1 MGLFSQTA
9 ASMVAGTLYTYPDNF
24 RAQKALIAAKYS
36 GAEVTVAKDFVF
48 GETNK
53 TPAFLKKFPLGK
65 VPAFEGSDG
74 TLLTESN
81 AIAYYV
87 ANDEL
92 RGGSD
97 PVLRAQVVQWMCMA
111 DNEILPASCT
121 WVFPTL
127 GIMQFNKNAT
137 ERAKE
142 DVKVAMKT
150 LNDHLLTRTF
160 LVGERLSL
168 ADIAVA
174 CTMLSLYKQV
184 LEPAFRKPFVN
195 VTRWFTTV
203 VNQPKVK
210 EVLGQVTLCAKMAEF
225 DAKKFAEFSGKGD
238 GKKEKK
244 EKAPKQEQKKP
255 EKKKEE
261 KKKEAEPEADI
272 PAEPKKADPFEKMP
286 KGSFDLEEW
295 KRFYSNNDEPESVA
309 WFWEHFDHENYSI
322 WRGDYK
328 YNDELTM
335 VFMSCNL
342 IGGMF
347 QRLEKL
353 KKNAFASCCLF
364 GKDNDSSIS
373 GIWVFKGHELA
384 FELSEDWQ
392 IDYASYD
399 WKKLDSKSEECKKL
413 VGQYWKWEGADQKGR
428 AFNQGKILK

>member
-1 MGLFSQTA
+1 MGFPVA
-9 ASMVAGTLYTYPDNF
+9 AAIMVAGTLYTYPDNF

-36 GAEVTVAKDFVF
+36 GAQLTVAKDFVF

-53 TPAFLKKFPLGK
+53 TPDFLKKFPLGK

-74 TLLTESN
+74 TILTESN

-97 PVLRAQVVQWMCMA
+97 AAARAQVVQCMCMA

-121 WVFPTL
+121 WVFPTM

-137 ERAKE
+137 DRAKE
-142 DVKVAMKT
+142 DIKAALKT

-160 LVGERLSL
+160 LVGERVTL

-174 CTMLSLYKQV
+174 CTMISLYKQV
-184 LEPAFRKPFVN
+184 LDPAFRKPFDN
-195 VTRWFTTV
+195 VTRWFNTV
-203 VNQPKVK
+203 VNQPNAKA
-210 EVLGQVTLCAKMAEF
+210 VLGQVDLCTKMAEF

-238 GKKEKK
+238 KKAEKK

-255 EKKKEE
+255 EKKKKE
-261 KKKEAEPEADI
+261 KEEAEPEADL
-272 PAEPKKADPFEKMP
+272 PPEPKKADPFEKMP
-286 KGSFDLEEW
+286 KGTFDLEEW
-295 KRFYSNNDEPESVA
+295 KRFYSNNDEAESVA

-353 KKNAFASCCLF
+353 KKNAFASACLF

-373 GIWVFKGHELA
+373 GIWVFKGQELA
-384 FELSEDWQ
+384 F
-392 IDYASYD
+392 
-399 WKKLDSKSEECKKL
+399 
-413 VGQYWKWEGADQKGR
+413 
-428 AFNQGKILK
+428 

>member
-1 MGLFSQTA
+1 MGG
-9 ASMVAGTLYTYPDNF
+9 V
-24 RAQKALIAAKYS
+24 
-36 GAEVTVAKDFVF
+36 
-48 GETNK
+48 
-53 TPAFLKKFPLGK
+53 
-65 VPAFEGSDG
+65 
-74 TLLTESN
+74 LLTESN

-97 PVLRAQVVQWMCMA
+97 AAARAQVVQWMCMA
-111 DNEILPASCT
+111 DNEILPAACT
-121 WVFPTL
+121 WVFPTM

-160 LVGERLSL
+160 LVGDR
-168 ADIAVA
+168 
-174 CTMLSLYKQV
+174 LSLYKQV

-347 QRLEKL
+347 QRLDKL
-353 KKNAFASCCLF
+353 NKNAFASVCLF
-364 GKDNDSSIS
+364 GQNNDSTIS
-373 GIWVFKGHELA
+373 GIWVFKGHQLA
-384 FELSEDWQ
+384 FELDDNWQ

-399 WKKLDSKSEECKKL
+399 WRKLDSKSDECKKL
-413 VGQYWKWEGADQKGR
+413 VDQYWKWDGEDEKGR
-428 AFNQGKILK
+428 KFNQGKIFK

>member
-1 MGLFSQTA
+1 MGLFAQTA

-36 GAEVTVAKDFVF
+36 GAQVTLAKDFKF

-53 TPAFLKKFPLGK
+53 SPEFLKKFPLGK

-74 TLLTESN
+74 VLLTESN

-92 RGGSD
+92 RGGSEASA
-97 PVLRAQVVQWMCMA
+97 RAQVVQWMAMA
-111 DNEILPASCT
+111 DNEILPAACT
-121 WVFPTL
+121 WVFPTM

-142 DVKVAMKT
+142 DVKTALTT

-160 LVGERLSL
+160 LVGERLTL

-174 CTMLSLYKQV
+174 TTMLSLYKQV
-184 LEPAFRKPFVN
+184 LDPAFRKPFVN

-203 VNQPKVK
+203 VNQPK
-210 EVLGQVTLCAKMAEF
+210 
-225 DAKKFAEFSGKGD
+225 
-238 GKKEKK
+238 
-244 EKAPKQEQKKP
+244 
-255 EKKKEE
+255 
-261 KKKEAEPEADI
+261 
-272 PAEPKKADPFEKMP
+272 KADPFEKMP
-286 KGSFDLEEW
+286 KGTFDLEEW

-347 QRLEKL
+347 QRLDKL
-353 KKNAFASCCLF
+353 NKNAFASMCLF
-364 GKDNDSSIS
+364 GQNNDSTIS
-373 GIWVFKGHELA
+373 GIWVFRGHDLA
-384 FELSEDWQ
+384 FELDDNWQ
-392 IDYASYD
+392 VDYSSYS
-399 WKKLDSKSEECKKL
+399 WKKLDSKSEDCKKL
-413 VGQYWKWEGADQKGR
+413 VDQYWKWEGTDEKGR
-428 AFNQGKILK
+428 PFNQGKIFK

>member
-1 MGLFSQTA
+1 MGLFFPVTA
-9 ASMVAGTLYTYPDNF
+9 AIMVAGTLFTYPDNF

-36 GAEVTVAKDFVF
+36 GAQLTVAKDFVF

-53 TPAFLKKFPLGK
+53 TPDFLKKFPLGK

-74 TLLTESN
+74 TILTESN

-92 RGGSD
+92 RGGSEASA
-97 PVLRAQVVQWMCMA
+97 RAQVVQWMCMA

-121 WVFPTL
+121 WVFPTM

-137 ERAKE
+137 DRAKE
-142 DVKVAMKT
+142 DIKTALKT

-160 LVGERLSL
+160 LVGERLTL

-174 CTMLSLYKQV
+174 CTLLNLYKHV
-184 LEPAFRKPFVN
+184 LDPAFRKPF
-195 VTRWFTTV
+195 
-203 VNQPKVK
+203 
-210 EVLGQVTLCAKMAEF
+210 LCSKMAEF
-225 DAKKFAEFSGKGD
+225 DSKKFAEFSGKGGD
-238 GKKEKK
+238 KKGK
-244 EKAPKQEQKKP
+244 EKAPKA
-255 EKKKEE
+255 EKKKEPE
-261 KKKEAEPEADI
+261 KRKEKEVEPEADF
-272 PAEPKKADPFEKMP
+272 PMEPKKKDPLDALP

-295 KRFYSNNDEPESVA
+295 KRFYSNNDEEPSIA

-322 WRGDYK
+322 WKGDYK
-328 YNDELTM
+328 YNEELTM

-353 KKNAFASCCLF
+353 KKNAFASACLF
-364 GKDNDSSIS
+364 GSDNDSSIS
-373 GIWVFKGHELA
+373 GIWVFKGQELA

-392 IDYASYD
+392 IDYSSYG
-399 WKKLDSKSEECKKL
+399 WRKLDSKSEECKKL
-413 VGQYWKWEGADQKGR
+413 VHQYWKWEGDDDKGR
-428 AFNQGKILK
+428 KFNQSKIFK

>member
-1 MGLFSQTA
+1 
-9 ASMVAGTLYTYPDNF
+9 MVAGTLFTYPDNF

-36 GAEVTVAKDFVF
+36 GAQLTVAKDFVF

-53 TPAFLKKFPLGK
+53 TPDFLKKFPLGK

-74 TLLTESN
+74 VLLTESN

-92 RGGSD
+92 RGGAD
-97 PVLRAQVVQWMCMA
+97 AAARAQVVQWMCMA

-121 WVFPTL
+121 WVFPTM

-142 DVKVAMKT
+142 DIKAALKT

-160 LVGERLSL
+160 LVGERLTL

-174 CTMLSLYKQV
+174 CTLLNLYKHV
-184 LEPAFRKPFVN
+184 LDSAFRKPFLN

-203 VNQPKVK
+203 INQPNAKAVIGA
-210 EVLGQVTLCAKMAEF
+210 LTLCSKMAEF
-225 DAKKFAEFSGKGD
+225 DSKKFAEFSGKGAGD
-238 GKKEKK
+238 KK
-244 EKAPKQEQKKP
+244 EKAPKAAKKEP
-255 EKKKEE
+255 EKKKE
-261 KKKEAEPEADI
+261 KKEEPEDDGFGAM
-272 PAEPKKADPFEKMP
+272 EPKKKDPLDALP
-286 KGSFDLEEW
+286 KGTFDLEEW
-295 KRFYSNNDEPESVA
+295 KRFYSNNDEDPSIA
-309 WFWEHFDHENYSI
+309 WFWEHFDHANYSI

-335 VFMSCNL
+335 IFMSCNL

-353 KKNAFASCCLF
+353 KKNSFASACLF

-373 GIWVFKGHELA
+373 GIWVFKGQELA
-384 FELSEDWQ
+384 FDLSEDWQ
-392 IDYASYD
+392 IDSGSYD

-413 VGQYWKWEGADQKGR
+413 VAQYWKWEGADEKGR
-428 AFNQGKILK
+428 PFNQGKILK

>member
-1 MGLFSQTA
+1 MGA
-9 ASMVAGTLYTYPDNF
+9 AANMVAGTLYTYPDNF

-74 TLLTESN
+74 VLLTESN

-97 PVLRAQVVQWMCMA
+97 AAARAQVVQWMCMA
-111 DNEILPASCT
+111 DNEILPAACT
-121 WVFPTL
+121 WVFPTM

-238 GKKEKK
+238 KKAEKK

-261 KKKEAEPEADI
+261 KKKEAEPEADL

-286 KGSFDLEEW
+286 KGTFDLEEW

-347 QRLEKL
+347 QRLDKL

-373 GIWVFKGHELA
+373 GIWVFKGQELA

-399 WKKLDSKSEECKKL
+399 WKKLDSKSDECKAQ
-413 VGQYWKWEGADQKGR
+413 VAQYWKWEGNDA
-428 AFNQGKILK
+428 QG

>member
-1 MGLFSQTA
+1 MGAQTA

-36 GAEVTVAKDFVF
+36 GAQLTVAKDFVF

-53 TPAFLKKFPLGK
+53 SPEFLKKFPLGK

-74 TLLTESN
+74 VLLTESN

-87 ANDEL
+87 GNDEL
-92 RGGSD
+92 RGGSEAAA
-97 PVLRAQVVQWMCMA
+97 RAQVVQWMCMA
-111 DNEILPASCT
+111 DNEILPAACT
-121 WVFPTL
+121 WVFPTM

-142 DVKVAMKT
+142 DVKTALKT

-168 ADIAVA
+168 ADIAGA
-174 CTMLSLYKQV
+174 CTMLSLYKRV
-184 LEPAFRKPFVN
+184 LDPAFRKPFVN

-203 VNQPKVK
+203 VNQPNAKA
-210 EVLGQVTLCAKMAEF
+210 VLGQVTLCTKMAEF
-225 DAKKFAEFSGKGD
+225 DAKKFAEFSGKGY
-238 GKKEKK
+238 KKAEKK

-255 EKKKEE
+255 EKKKE
-261 KKKEAEPEADI
+261 KKEEAEPEADI
-272 PAEPKKADPFEKMP
+272 PPEPKKADPFEKMP
-286 KGSFDLEEW
+286 KGTFDLEEW

-347 QRLEKL
+347 QRLDKL
-353 KKNAFASCCLF
+353 NKNAFASVCLF
-364 GKDNDSSIS
+364 GQNNDSTIS
-373 GIWVFKGHELA
+373 GIWVFKGHELG
-384 FELSEDWQ
+384 FELDDNWKV
-392 IDYASYD
+392 DYSSYS
-399 WKKLDSKSEECKKL
+399 WKKLDSKSEDCKKL
-413 VGQYWKWEGADQKGR
+413 VDQYWKWEGADENGR
-428 AFNQGKILK
+428 AFNQGKIFK